1 MIFIAVA
8 LGGALGAV
16 GRYWLCAYVVPV
28 GANQF
33 PWGTLFVNVTG
44 CLLIGLLYSLM
55 GDWAAEKILL
65 TPYWRAF
72 LTTGFLGGLTTF
84 STFSFEAIVLWQQ
97 VNPIVAL
104 IYAISSLIGC
114 LAAVV
119 VGLWLARLFSAYYL

>member
-28 GANQF
+28 SGGQF
-33 PWGTLFVNVTG
+33 PWGTLFVNMVG
-44 CLLIGLLYSLM
+44 CLLIGLLYSVVCGL
-55 GDWAAEKILL
+55 APEKIPL

-84 STFSFEAIVLWQQ
+84 SAFSLEAVVLWQQ
-97 VNPIVAL
+97 GHPAAALTYIV
-104 IYAISSLIGC
+104 SSLVGC
-114 LAAVV
+114 LAAVII
-119 VGLWLARLFSAYYL
+119 GLWLATRLI